1 MDPDSE
7 AIGNSEGEVVSDGV
21 LSPFEGDDEA
31 QMLPVPVPNRLKEDL
46 SNEEDVDV
54 DILYMRLQALQ
65 SMKEKLDQETEDS
78 EIVDEMQELLEEADQ
93 AAIEELVPENHSD
106 ENMETN
112 QAVVMDD
119 IDEAGMDI
127 FMKASIEESEE
138 LSTNPDPMSNVV
150 KRLKEAARKQQQELD
165 LHYSPTQ
172 SPIRDDLG
180 LQEFDI
186 NQVQSPPEP
195 EPEPEDEDT
204 ELQPRGCTASCQTE
218 AEQAFFK
225 QQLEEPLFP
234 ASVWEFQ
241 KKPTCID
248 INVTNEHS
256 STANSSAG
264 DPNATLEAYHSA
276 VMADSKS
283 QQKFRRKRARSRG
296 KSQSV
301 SEASETVIDKKVTE
315 DEDENA
321 LRAAVLTSIAM
332 KRAKK
337 VEIEAEEKTKSSQEK
352 LTPAPVVQVKK
363 ANVKKTVKKISP
375 KKSKALTLA
384 EKKKIL
390 EKRKIEVLKKAKI
403 NKDREKL
410 RLEIEKLNKKDGKPI
425 KNKSKVLPLIK
436 KHFPNMFMHRVI
448 IPAEDL
454 KEGPSNNVPTTSN
467 SSAFLLKLDTL
478 MKDLRGVQAKK
489 PGKKLAPPKPIRKF
503 PPRTKS
509 SSLSKADKEELKTST
524 ISHLPLDKQKEYKKL
539 LLLVK
544 QKENLNLLA
553 KSKQAKNAIKPVVK
567 ESQSKEKPAPQKV
580 PVEKP
585 TEESLQAKEAELI
598 KVRKE
603 MCASLFKLSAEVS
616 QLKVENEKM
625 ETAVAFLQK
634 LKDQVTITENIIAV
648 KHQRI
653 DKLKTVVRESLDNIQ
668 VRNRGMADLK
678 KGCKAMG
685 VSLQGPKYEPPKDG
699 METIK
704 RKLSVINS
712 SAKKVATTTTQQ
724 VPIKKP
730 SKESPSGSESASS
743 SSSSSDSDSSSSED
757 EQGGQ
762 QENNSL
768 AHLSQSSSVV
778 LDPQIELCRFDLQG
792 RCNDDACPYQHL
804 KR

>member
-1 MDPDSE
+1 METNSE
-7 AIGNSEGEVVSDGV
+7 AIGDTEG
-21 LSPFEGDDEA
+21 
-31 QMLPVPVPNRLKEDL
+31 
-46 SNEEDVDV
+46 EDVDV

-65 SMKEKLDQETEDS
+65 SMKEKLDQEEDL

-93 AAIEELVPENHSD
+93 AAIEELVPVVQESNSD
-106 ENMETN
+106 GETK
-112 QAVVMDD
+112 QALDMDD

-127 FMKASIEESEE
+127 FMKASIEESED

-150 KRLKEAARKQQQELD
+150 KRLKEAARKQQQEID
-165 LHYSPTQ
+165 LSYSPTQ

-186 NQVQSPPEP
+186 TQVQSPPEP
-195 EPEPEDEDT
+195 EAEPEDET
-204 ELQPRGCTASCQTE
+204 PEFRGCAGQTE

-241 KKPTCID
+241 KKPTND
-248 INVTNEHS
+248 IATNEPS
-256 STANSSAG
+256 EDSIAKTNG
-264 DPNATLEAYHSA
+264 DSNATLEAYHSA

-301 SEASETVIDKKVTE
+301 SEASEAVIEKKTENDE
-315 DEDENA
+315 DEDA

-337 VEIEAEEKTKSSQEK
+337 VEAEETTKPSQPES
-352 LTPAPVVQVKK
+352 TPLVKK
-363 ANVKKTVKKISP
+363 QPVKKTVKKISP
-375 KKSKALTLA
+375 KKSALSLA
-384 EKKKIL
+384 ERKKIL
-390 EKRKIEVLKKAKI
+390 EKRKNEVLKKAKI
-403 NKDREKL
+403 DKDREKL

-454 KEGPSNNVPTTSN
+454 KEGTSTSHTTSN
-467 SSAFLLKLDTL
+467 SSAFMLKLDTL

-489 PGKKLAPPKPIRKF
+489 PGKKPAPPKPIRKF

-509 SSLSKADKEELKTST
+509 HSLSKADKEELKTST

-553 KSKQAKNAIKPVVK
+553 KNKKAIKKPIVK
-567 ESQSKEKPAPQKV
+567 KSQNNEKPAAPKV
-580 PVEKP
+580 PLEKP
-585 TEESLQAKEAELI
+585 TEENLKAKETELI

-625 ETAVAFLQK
+625 ETAEAFLQK

-668 VRNRGMADLK
+668 VRNKGMAELK

-685 VSLQGPKYEPPKDG
+685 ISLKGPKYEPPKDG

-704 RKLSVINS
+704 KKLSVINS
-712 SAKKVATTTTQQ
+712 SAKKVATNQQ
-724 VPIKKP
+724 VPSKEP
-730 SKESPSGSESASS
+730 SKESSGSESSS
-743 SSSSSDSDSSSSED
+743 SRSSSSSDSDSSSSED
-757 EQGGQ
+757 EHGGHQGS
-762 QENNSL
+762 NSL

-804 KR
+804 KK